1 MVRFSQRLITVG
13 KGDGVD
19 YPIWNLAMGGGVL
32 IGIVAITHVIVSH
45 FAVGG
50 GFAIAVIE
58 TLAVRRGNPAWR
70 ALAKRGSLML
80 ILVSTVFGA
89 ISGVGIWVTIGL
101 VQPAATSALI
111 HNYVWGWAAEW
122 GFFILEVVT
131 ALLYYATWDK
141 VRPRTHLVII
151 WLYAFAAYM
160 SLVIIQGI
168 LSFMLTPGR
177 WLETHSFWDGIFNPS
192 YLPGIV
198 LRTGICLFLAGAY
211 LTLAALRER
220 DRLARA
226 PMIRLLGWFQVAGIL
241 LAYGGYRWWE
251 HVLPESVRAIFLG
264 GKALLPALA
273 ATRHLA
279 LWALAAYLLVALF
292 AALAPRSHLWPTAVA
307 AMLAACVFFGAYERL
322 REGARK
328 PFVIRDFM
336 FSNGILVSDIGKL
349 DEHGVLATA
358 VWAARGSAASQE
370 AMGRAVFRA
379 ECAACHTIDG
389 YLSIRKLVAPVDAD
403 MLNGI
408 LGTLREE
415 GKEYAGGTYT
425 HQGHVST
432 DKLDY
437 PLMPPLVGTAAEQEA
452 LAVYLLTLQPSHIA
466 EASHAQ

>member
-1 MVRFSQRLITVG
+1 MVKFSQHLITVG
-13 KGDGVD
+13 KGGGVD

-70 ALAKRGSLML
+70 ALAKRSSLML

-101 VQPAATSALI
+101 VQPVATSALI

-151 WLYAFAAYM
+151 WLYFFAAYM

-168 LSFMLTPGR
+168 ISFMLTPGR

-192 YLPGIV
+192 YVPGLV

-226 PMIRLLGWFQVAGIL
+226 PMVRLLGWFQVAGIL

-251 HVLPESVRAIFLG
+251 HVLPGSVRAIFLG
-264 GKALLPALA
+264 GQALLPALA
-273 ATRHLA
+273 TTRHLA
-279 LWALAAYLLVALF
+279 LWALAAYLLVAMF
-292 AALAPRSHLWPTAVA
+292 AALVPRYHLWPTAVA
-307 AMLAACVFFGAYERL
+307 AMLAAFVFFGAYERL

-389 YLSIRKLVAPVDAD
+389 YLSIRKLVAPVDPD

-452 LAVYLLTLQPSHIA
+452 LAVYLLTLKSSHVA

>member
-1 MVRFSQRLITVG
+1 M
-13 KGDGVD
+13 D

-32 IGIVAITHVIVSH
+32 IGIVAITHVLVSH

-50 GFAIAVIE
+50 GLAIAVIE
-58 TLAVRRGNPAWR
+58 TLAVRRRNPALR
-70 ALAKRGSLML
+70 ALAKRSSLML

-192 YLPGIV
+192 YLPGLV

-211 LTLAALRER
+211 LTLAALRES
-220 DRLARA
+220 DRQARV
-226 PMIRLLGWFQVAGIL
+226 PMIRLLAGFQIAGIL

-251 HVLPESVRAIFLG
+251 HVLPGSVRAIFLG
-264 GKALLPALA
+264 ANPLL
-273 ATRHLA
+273 
-279 LWALAAYLLVALF
+279 
-292 AALAPRSHLWPTAVA
+292 
-307 AMLAACVFFGAYERL
+307 
-322 REGARK
+322 ARK

-336 FSNGILVSDIGKL
+336 FSNGILISEIQDL
-349 DEHGVLATA
+349 DQRGVLAKA
-358 VWAARGSAASQE
+358 VWAARGSDASQE
-370 AMGRAVFRA
+370 AKGRAVFRA
-379 ECAACHTIDG
+379 ECASCHTIDG
-389 YLSIRKLVAPVDAD
+389 YLSIRKLVAPVDPD

-408 LGTLREE
+408 LGTMREE
-415 GKEYAGGTYT
+415 GNEYVTGTYT
-425 HQGHVST
+425 HQGHVAT

-452 LAVYLLTLQPSHIA
+452 LAAYLLTLKPSHVA
-466 EASHAQ
+466 EASHAN